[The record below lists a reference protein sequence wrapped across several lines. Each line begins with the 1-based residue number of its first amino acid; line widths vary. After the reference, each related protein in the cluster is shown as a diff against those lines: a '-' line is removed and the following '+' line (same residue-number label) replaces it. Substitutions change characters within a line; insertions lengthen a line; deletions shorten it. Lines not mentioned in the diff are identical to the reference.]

1 MTTRAPIPTLL
12 AVLLFAT
19 ALIAAGGH
27 AQDAKEEPKVPAGQ
41 QAFLKYKCNSCHT
54 LEAAK
59 VVKVEDEEEAKDS
72 SSKRKPPD
80 LSGVGKKHTAAWME
94 KYLTKKEM
102 IAPQTLHAQ
111 MQTQQEV
118 PRHRGRAEGSHRLAR
133 DVQGRSQEGE
143 EELT

>member
-41 QAFLKYKCNSCHT
+41 HAFLKYKCNSCHT

-102 IAPQTLHAQ
+102 IDG
-111 MQTQQEV
+111 E
-118 PRHRGRAEGSHRLAR
+118 RHSKKFRGTE
-133 DVQGRSQEGE
+133 D
-143 EELT
+143 ELKAVTAWLETFKVEAKKAKKS